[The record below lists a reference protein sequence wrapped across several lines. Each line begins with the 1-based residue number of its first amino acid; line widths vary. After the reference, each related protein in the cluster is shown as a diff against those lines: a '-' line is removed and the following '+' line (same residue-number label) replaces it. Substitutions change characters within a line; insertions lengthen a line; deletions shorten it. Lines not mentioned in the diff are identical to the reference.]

1 MMFLYNYFINVLKN
15 PKNKN
20 ELIKNMSK
28 QSRVEENVYKKMFEI
43 FNKSSKKEEMKRKI
57 QDNLQKEYNFY

>member
-1 MMFLYNYFINVLKN
+1 
-15 PKNKN
+15 
-20 ELIKNMSK
+20 
-28 QSRVEENVYKKMFEI
+28 MFEI

>member
-1 MMFLYNYFINVLKN
+1 MNNSGINVLKN

>member
-1 MMFLYNYFINVLKN
+1 MFLYNYFINVLKN

-43 FNKSSKKEEMKRKI
+43 FNKSSKKEEMK
-57 QDNLQKEYNFY
+57 

>member
-1 MMFLYNYFINVLKN
+1 MFLYNYFINVLKN

>member
-1 MMFLYNYFINVLKN
+1 MFLYNYFINVLQN

>member
-1 MMFLYNYFINVLKN
+1 MFLYNYFINVLKN

-28 QSRVEENVYKKMFEI
+28 QSRVEENVYKKCLKYLTRVPKRRNE
-43 FNKSSKKEEMKRKI
+43 KKDTR
-57 QDNLQKEYNFY
+57 